1 MDINFNELWEV
12 TYRSILSLATLFLVT
27 KMLGKKQVSQLSLFD
42 YVIGISIGNFA
53 AEMTINLDSQTING
67 ILAVFIFGIVA
78 YIISIITMKSIWLR
92 RYFMSTPTM
101 LIEKGEILIEG
112 LKKVKF
118 DMNDLLQ
125 QCRVNGYF
133 DVSEIEYAFM
143 EGNGNLSILP
153 KEKYRPVTLED
164 LKIERKQRGLCANVI
179 IDGKIMEKNLSNM
192 GKNEEWLMKQIKDY
206 DLTNIL
212 LATLDEEDK
221 IKVYPKNKNHCGKEI
236 LE

>member
-1 MDINFNELWEV
+1 
-12 TYRSILSLATLFLVT
+12 
-27 KMLGKKQVSQLSLFD
+27 
-42 YVIGISIGNFA
+42 
-53 AEMTINLDSQTING
+53 
-67 ILAVFIFGIVA
+67 
-78 YIISIITMKSIWLR
+78 
-92 RYFMSTPTM
+92 MSTPTM

-221 IKVYPKNKNHCGKEI
+221 IKVYQKNKNHCGKEI

>member
-67 ILAVFIFGIVA
+67 ILAVFIFVIVA

-101 LIEKGEILIEG
+101 LIEKGEILSTRYENYKQFIE
-112 LKKVKF
+112 
-118 DMNDLLQ
+118 
-125 QCRVNGYF
+125 
-133 DVSEIEYAFM
+133 EI
-143 EGNGNLSILP
+143 
-153 KEKYRPVTLED
+153 
-164 LKIERKQRGLCANVI
+164 RKRR
-179 IDGKIMEKNLSNM
+179 K
-192 GKNEEWLMKQIKDY
+192 W
-206 DLTNIL
+206 
-212 LATLDEEDK
+212 
-221 IKVYPKNKNHCGKEI
+221 
-236 LE
+236 